1 MEKAA
6 QPIIRA
12 IERAADKR
20 RDVGR
25 SEESIPPD
33 CAHNLQIAVV
43 EPKRDRLGGSPE
55 AGPAGK
61 FANRRIIH
69 AQRDSRLSLSFGAEQ
84 RVHNKM

>member
-12 IERAADKR
+12 VERAADKR
-20 RDVGR
+20 GDVGR

-43 EPKRDRLGGSPE
+43 EPKRYRLGGSPE

-61 FANRRIIH
+61 LANRGIIH
-69 AQRDSRLSLSFGAEQ
+69 AQRDSRFPLSFGAQQ
-84 RVHNKM
+84 RVYNKM